1 MSLGRFWI
9 VSRRR
14 WRHRSGSCVAPK
26 RGARVVGAF
35 RTPLATPSLRSVGTR
50 VRRHRVRSIGEVAP
64 QPSRVE
70 ARAFAP
76 ALAVWRSRAVRAAFG
91 RTVSPPEQKPCPEV
105 DSALGGVRAVRL
117 QDAPVRASG
126 IPPA

>member
-9 VSRRR
+9 VPHRR
-14 WRHRSGSCVAPK
+14 WRHRSGFCVAPK
-26 RGARVVGAF
+26 RDARVVGAF
-35 RTPLATPSLRSVGTR
+35 RTPLATPSLRSAGRR

-64 QPSRVE
+64 RPSRTE

-76 ALAVWRSRAVRAAFG
+76 ALAVWRSRAAPAVDG
-91 RTVSPPEQKPCPEV
+91 RTVSPPEQKSCPEV
-105 DSALGGVRAVRL
+105 GSALGGVRAVRL

>member
-9 VSRRR
+9 VSHRR
-14 WRHRSGSCVAPK
+14 WAHRSGSCVAPK

-35 RTPLATPSLRSVGTR
+35 RTPLATPSLRNAGTR

-64 QPSRVE
+64 QPPRTES
-70 ARAFAP
+70 RAFAP
-76 ALAVWRSRAVRAAFG
+76 ALTVWRPRAAQAVDG
-91 RTVSPPEQKPCPEV
+91 RTVSPPVQESCPKV

-117 QDAPVRASG
+117 QDAPVRVSG
-126 IPPA
+126 SPPA